1 MEHFILNILH
11 AAAWVFFIIFLF
23 ALIGV
28 YATVHWIVRL
38 IRGAETAVASG
49 VHNAEDFVTRK
60 KH

>member
-1 MEHFILNILH
+1 MEALLSHLIHF
-11 AAAWVFFIIFLF
+11 AAWVFVVLFVF

-38 IRGAETAVASG
+38 VTRTEAAVGSG
-49 VHNAEDFVTRK
+49 VDSVERALH